1 MRLSLRTLALASL
14 VAPALTVAAP
24 AFAQEDEAAS
34 GPLDIEFT
42 LAGVSDYRFR
52 GISLSDKDPAFQP
65 ELSISHESGLYLTL
79 WGSNIADNGGDDIEV
94 DVTAGWSGSAGAVD
108 LDIGAV
114 YYLYPGASDFNYV
127 EALASVGT
135 GVGAGSV
142 ALNLGYVPSQNN
154 TGNQD
159 NVYVAVS
166 GEYPV
171 GETGLTLNGS
181 FGIEDGAFADNKKDW
196 SIGADYE
203 VAGFTLGVKYVDT
216 AHTFGNPLGK
226 AGAVFSVSKSF

>member
-1 MRLSLRTLALASL
+1 MRHSLRMLALASL
-14 VAPALTVAAP
+14 AAPALTVATP
-24 AFAQEDEAAS
+24 AFAQEDETS

-42 LAGVSDYRFR
+42 LAAVSDYRFR

-65 ELSISHESGLYLTL
+65 ELSISHESGVYLTL

-94 DVTAGWSGSAGAVD
+94 DVTAGWAGKAGPVN
-108 LDIGAV
+108 LDVGAI
-114 YYLYPGASDFNYV
+114 YYLYPGASGLNYV

-135 GVGAGSV
+135 DVGKGNV

-171 GETGLTLNGS
+171 GDSGLTLNGS
-181 FGIEDGAFADNKKDW
+181 FGIEDGAFADNKRDW

-203 VAGFTLGVKYVDT
+203 LAGFTLGVKYVDT

-226 AGAVFSVSKSF
+226 ATAVFSVSKPF